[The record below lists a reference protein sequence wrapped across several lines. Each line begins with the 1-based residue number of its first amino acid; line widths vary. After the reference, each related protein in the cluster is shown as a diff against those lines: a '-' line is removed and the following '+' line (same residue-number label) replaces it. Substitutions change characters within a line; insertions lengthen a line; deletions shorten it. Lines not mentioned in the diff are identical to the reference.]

1 MTGRIQLGRLGAF
14 ALILALLT
22 PAGETEAQPARK
34 NQRVVILSN
43 EPSPALDGLRHGLR
57 DLGYVEGREVTL
69 GYVWA
74 GTQSGRFPALVAEV
88 VRRKVDF
95 IFTWGTP
102 ANLPAE
108 QPTKYSLAV
117 NLKTATTLGL
127 TFPQSLIIRTDN
139 VVQ

>member
-43 EPSPALDGLRHGLR
+43 EPSPALDGLRHGLC

-69 GYVWA
+69 EYVWA
-74 GTQSGRFPALVAEV
+74 GPNLIGFPPSPRRSCARKWTSSSRGGRPPTC
-88 VRRKVDF
+88 RRSSRRN
-95 IFTWGTP
+95 TP
-102 ANLPAE
+102 L
-108 QPTKYSLAV
+108 
-117 NLKTATTLGL
+117 
-127 TFPQSLIIRTDN
+127 R
-139 VVQ
+139 